1 MSFLMWIR
9 QIVMNERKL
18 HPGSFHG
25 KATRLWPAQSGKV
38 TQSGMHSYFCENVG
52 EKDFAGHVALV
63 SCRVID
69 KKPHYYWPYSP
80 AYNSNA
86 LHSMKTVPYY
96 YNFIP
101 PTPLFYSYIWFR
113 MYNMY
118 NCINLYVYT
127 GPGATVWHCHT
138 SRTGQVCV
146 SPSGQLTMTSKYMP
160 IGPNVPVMYMQIAD
174 CRNVYYSQ
182 NFSFSK
188 PWLLG
193 SSTPTPRCQ
202 GALFSERKV
211 WKCFR
216 CL

>member
-1 MSFLMWIR
+1 MSCLLERQPLPICLPIGISASVFSPFAYLSSTSCVLMSFLMWIR

-18 HPGSFHG
+18 LPGSFHG

-52 EKDFAGHVALV
+52 EKDFACHVALV

-127 GPGATVWHCHT
+127 GPGAT
-138 SRTGQVCV
+138 QVERDK
-146 SPSGQLTMTSKYMP
+146 SAFL
-160 IGPNVPVMYMQIAD
+160 
-174 CRNVYYSQ
+174 RR
-182 NFSFSK
+182 
-188 PWLLG
+188 G
-193 SSTPTPRCQ
+193 SSQWRANTCLLVQMCRLCTCRLQECI
-202 GALFSERKV
+202 LFPK
-211 WKCFR
+211 F
-216 CL
+216 